1 VKTAGQSVKPLSPS
15 EYILELH
22 APEDHVA
29 VLLVNRGR
37 GQTLQRIASAETLAA
52 PDFQRWLRD
61 QNRSGSDIFVGMNPL
76 KDGATNRTKY
86 SVREIR
92 HVYLDLDEDAKTAL
106 ANLRDSTDVPPPN
119 FVLDTSPAK
128 HQVVWKI
135 EGADLEQAE
144 SLLRSLAAHFGG
156 DTAAT
161 DATRVLR
168 LPEFI
173 NRKYAKDGEFVVQ
186 AYQESSRIHSL
197 REFTVR
203 EDSPDFGRYIEFS
216 SSSRSLPR
224 GHKSQSEAD
233 WAYAKRALSRGDSPE
248 EVARR
253 IADYRAHDKRD
264 PEYYARRTVLKAQ
277 AELQITD
284 ADRQEKQA
292 VQARAEGKGL

>member
-1 VKTAGQSVKPLSPS
+1 
-15 EYILELH
+15 
-22 APEDHVA
+22 
-29 VLLVNRGR
+29 
-37 GQTLQRIASAETLAA
+37 
-52 PDFQRWLRD
+52 
-61 QNRSGSDIFVGMNPL
+61 MNPL
-76 KDGATNRTKY
+76 KDGATSRTKD
-86 SVREIR
+86 SIREIR

-106 ANLRDSTDVPPPN
+106 ANVRDSTDVPPPT

-128 HQVVWKI
+128 HQVAWKI

-156 DTAAT
+156 DRAAT

-168 LPEFI
+168 LPGFI
-173 NRKYAKDGEFVVQ
+173 NRKYAKVGEFVVQ

-197 REFTVR
+197 REFTVP
-203 EDSPDFGRYIEFS
+203 EDSPDFGRYVEFS

-253 IADYRAHDKRD
+253 IADYRAHDKHD

-284 ADRQEKQA
+284 ADREEKQT
-292 VQARAEGKGL
+292 VHARAEGKARDS

>member
-76 KDGATNRTKY
+76 KDGATNRTKN

-197 REFTVR
+197 REFTVH

-253 IADYRAHDKRD
+253 IADYRAHDKHD

-277 AELQITD
+277 AELQIAD

-292 VQARAEGKGL
+292 AHARAEGKGL